1 MKNDNLISIIIPTY
15 KGEKSISDLVK
26 ELVNVFND
34 YKIEIVIVNDCS
46 PDDLTHNICLELHS
60 KFSDKITYMK
70 LSKNFGEHNAIMAG
84 LRNCEGDIAIII
96 DDNQIIPSEA
106 LKLADYT
113 LKNNFDVVFCEYTE
127 KKDSFLRNLMS
138 KIANYSAE
146 IFLKKPKDIYFSS
159 FKAIKK
165 NLISQV
171 IKYKG
176 PFPYIDGL
184 ILSASS
190 NLGSF
195 EVTHSSRKKGQS
207 SYTLG
212 KLARHYANLTTNFS
226 TVPIHIFSIIG
237 FFLTIV
243 SFLFIVSIIV
253 EKILN
258 PNLPLGYSTIISVIF
273 FFSGVQML
281 FLGLIGEYVGKILK
295 NVNKEEQYI
304 INYIKRKTNN

>member
-15 KGEKSISDLVK
+15 KGEKSISDLVE

-46 PDDLTHNICLELHS
+46 PDDLTHNICLELCS

-84 LRNCEGDIAIII
+84 LRNCEGDIAIIM

-106 LKLADYT
+106 VKLAEYT
-113 LKNNFDVVFCEYTE
+113 LKNKFDVVFSKYTE

-146 IFLKKPKDIYFSS
+146 LFLKKPKDIYFSS

-165 NLISQV
+165 DLINQV

-195 EVTHSSRKKGQS
+195 EATHSSRKKGQS
-207 SYTLG
+207 SYTLA

-243 SFLFIVSIIV
+243 SFLFIVSIII

-304 INYIKRKTNN
+304 VNYIKKKNK